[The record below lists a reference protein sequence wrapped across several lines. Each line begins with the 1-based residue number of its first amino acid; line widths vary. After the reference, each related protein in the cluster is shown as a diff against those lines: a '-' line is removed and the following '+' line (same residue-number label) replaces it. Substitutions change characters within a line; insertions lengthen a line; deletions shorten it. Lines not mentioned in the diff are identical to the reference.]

1 MSAEDE
7 LAYLNNALRA
17 LGRVIA
23 NDAFAASFQSMAQYR
38 SALLTRVV
46 ELNKMVT
53 PKSAEPAPPPPTV
66 EWRCAGGCDHRCR
79 HE

>member
-1 MSAEDE
+1 MSLEDD
-7 LAYLNNALRA
+7 LAYLNGALRE

-23 NDAFAASFQSMAQYR
+23 NDAFAAAFQSMAQYR

-46 ELNKMVT
+46 ELNKMVA
-53 PKSAEPAPPPPTV
+53 PKSDPPPPLTV